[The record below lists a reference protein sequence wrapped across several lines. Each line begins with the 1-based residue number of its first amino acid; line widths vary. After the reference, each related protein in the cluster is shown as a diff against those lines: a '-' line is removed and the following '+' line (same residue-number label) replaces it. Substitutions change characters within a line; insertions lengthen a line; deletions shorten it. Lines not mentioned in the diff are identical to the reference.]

1 MDYDRVL
8 QTALLFSRF
17 ACLPPRES
25 KCSKWWNSNFI
36 NNWTLLIL
44 FILFH
49 DCWNLPMCWMY
60 GCAFEKCMHYWP
72 RYHLHKLSPPGYKT
86 DSLLR

>member
-1 MDYDRVL
+1 MAYSTGSNLLTL
-8 QTALLFSRF
+8 QPTQLFSQF
-17 ACLPPRES
+17 ACLSHRES

-49 DCWNLPMCWMY
+49 NCWNLETCWMY
-60 GCAFEKCMHYWP
+60 GCNFEKCKH
-72 RYHLHKLSPPGYKT
+72 
-86 DSLLR
+86 